1 MSSGAAVIDRRTFV
15 RLVSTGLAIGSL
27 RANAQQAGKVYRIGY
42 LAGGS
47 AAGSLAFVEQF
58 REGLREHGWIEG
70 QNVVIEY
77 RFAEGRFDRLPA
89 LAAELVRHKVDI
101 IAAIPTPAAV
111 AAKNATGTIPI
122 VLMVAVNPLELGLIT
137 SVARPGGNLTGI
149 AFSFSTEI
157 LGKNLALLKEAI
169 PRVRHVAVLTNPA
182 NPGHTIAIKNMKAA
196 ADAMGVQ
203 LSILEVREPNQ
214 FDAAF
219 KVMAEGRAEA
229 LFIIADAQFQ
239 IHRARLAELAAKNR
253 LPSMHG
259 FREYVE
265 AGGLMSYGPNI
276 AASVRH
282 GASFVDRILRGA
294 KPADLPVEQPTKFE
308 LAINLKT
315 AKVLGVTIPQSVL
328 LRAEEVMQ

>member
-1 MSSGAAVIDRRTFV
+1 MIDRRTFV
-15 RLVSTGLAIGSL
+15 RLVATGLAIESL
-27 RANAQQAGKVYRIGY
+27 RANAQQPGKIYRIGY

-47 AAGSLAFVEQF
+47 AAASLAFVEHF
-58 REGLREHGWIEG
+58 REGLREYGWIEG

-89 LAAELVRHKVDI
+89 LAADLVRLKVDI

-169 PRVRHVAVLTNPA
+169 PRVRHVAVLSNPA
-182 NPGHTIAIKNMKAA
+182 NPGHTIAIKNVKAA
-196 ADAMGVQ
+196 ADAMGLQ
-203 LSILEVREPNQ
+203 LSLLEAREPNH
-214 FDAAF
+214 FDTAF
-219 KVMAEGRAEA
+219 KAMAEGRAEA
-229 LFIIADAQFQ
+229 LLIIADAQFQ

-265 AGGLMSYGPNI
+265 AGGLMSYGPSI

-294 KPADLPVEQPTKFE
+294 KPADLPVEQPTKFD
-308 LAINLKT
+308 LVINMKT
-315 AKVLGVTIPQSVL
+315 ARALGLTIPQPLL
-328 LRAEEVMQ
+328 LRADEVIQ

>member
-1 MSSGAAVIDRRTFV
+1 MISGAAVIDRRTFV
-15 RLVSTGLAIGSL
+15 RLVSSGLAIESL
-27 RANAQQAGKVYRIGY
+27 RANAQQTGKIYRIGY

-47 AAGSLAFVEQF
+47 AAGSLAFVDHF

-70 QNVVIEY
+70 RNVVLEY

-89 LAAELVRHKVDI
+89 LAADLVRLKVDI

-122 VLMVAVNPLELGLIT
+122 VLMVAVNPVELGLVA

-157 LGKNLALLKEAI
+157 LGKNLTLLKEAI
-169 PRVRHVAVLTNPA
+169 PAVRRVAVLSNPA
-182 NPGHTIAIKNMKAA
+182 NPGHTIAIRNVKAA
-196 ADAMGVQ
+196 ADAIGVQ
-203 LSILEVREPNQ
+203 LSLVEAREPSH

-219 KVMAEGRAEA
+219 KTMGEGRADA
-229 LFIIADAQFQ
+229 LLTIADAQFQ
-239 IHRARLAELAAKNR
+239 IHRARLAGLAAQHR

-265 AGGLMSYGPNI
+265 AGGLMSYGPSI
-276 AASVRH
+276 AAGVRH
-282 GASFVDRILRGA
+282 GASFVDRILRSA
-294 KPADLPVEQPTKFE
+294 KPADLPVEQPTKFD
-308 LAINLKT
+308 LVNNMKT
-315 AKVLGVTIPQSVL
+315 ARGAWHHHLTASAASGG
-328 LRAEEVMQ
+328 

>member
-1 MSSGAAVIDRRTFV
+1 MDLVQRRDVLIAAGVLLAAPFATEVQPGA
-15 RLVSTGLAIGSL
+15 
-27 RANAQQAGKVYRIGY
+27 KVYRIGY

-47 AAGSLAFVEQF
+47 PAGSLAFIEQF
-58 REGLREHGWIEG
+58 REGLRERGWIEG

-89 LAAELVRHKVDI
+89 LAADLVRLKVDI

-122 VLMVAVNPLELGLIT
+122 VLMVAVNPLELGLIQ
-137 SVARPGGNLTGI
+137 SIARPGGNLTGI

-169 PRVRHVAVLTNPA
+169 PRVRNVAVLTNPT
-182 NPGHTIAIKNMKAA
+182 NPGHTIAIKNVKAA

-203 LSILEVREPNQ
+203 LSLLEAREPNQ

-219 KVMAEGRAEA
+219 KVMTEGRAEA
-229 LFIIADAQFQ
+229 LLVIADAQFQ
-239 IHRARLAELAAKNR
+239 IHRGRLAELAERNR

-265 AGGLMSYGPNI
+265 AGGLMSYGPSI

-282 GASFVDRILRGA
+282 GASFVDRILRGS
-294 KPADLPVEQPTKFE
+294 KPADLPVEQPTKFD
-308 LAINLKT
+308 LVINMKT
-315 AKVLGVTIPQSVL
+315 ARALGLTIPQPLL
-328 LRAEEVMQ
+328 LRADDVIQ

>member
-1 MSSGAAVIDRRTFV
+1 MISGAVVIDRRTFV
-15 RLVSTGLAIGSL
+15 RLVSSGLAIESL
-27 RANAQQAGKVYRIGY
+27 RASAQQAGKIYRIGY
-42 LAGGS
+42 LAPGSSAGG
-47 AAGSLAFVEQF
+47 LAFVEQF
-58 REGLREHGWIEG
+58 REGLRELGWIEG
-70 QNVVIEY
+70 RNVVIEY
-77 RFAEGRFDRLPA
+77 RFAEGRYDRLPA
-89 LAAELVRHKVDI
+89 LAADLVRLKVDI
-101 IAAIPTPAAV
+101 IAAIATTAAV

-169 PRVRHVAVLTNPA
+169 PRVRHVAVLSSPA
-182 NPGHTIAIKNMKAA
+182 NPGHTIAIKNVKAA
-196 ADAMGVQ
+196 ADAIGVH
-203 LSILEVREPNQ
+203 LSLVEAREPNH

-219 KVMAEGRAEA
+219 KAMVEGRAEA
-229 LFIIADAQFQ
+229 LLIVADAQFQ
-239 IHRARLAELAAKNR
+239 LHRARLAELAAQNR

-265 AGGLMSYGPNI
+265 AGGLMSYGPSI
-276 AASVRH
+276 RASVRH

-308 LAINLKT
+308 LVINLKT
-315 AKVLGVTIPQSVL
+315 ATALGL
-328 LRAEEVMQ
+328 EVPLQFQQLADEVIE

>member
-1 MSSGAAVIDRRTFV
+1 MIDRRTFV

-27 RANAQQAGKVYRIGY
+27 RANAQQAGKIYRIGY

-47 AAGSLAFVEQF
+47 AAASLAFVEQF

-89 LAAELVRHKVDI
+89 LAAELVQLKVDV

-137 SVARPGGNLTGI
+137 SIARPGGNLTGI

-169 PRVRHVAVLTNPA
+169 PRVRHVAVLSNSA
-182 NPGHTIAIKNMKAA
+182 NPGHTIAIKNVKAA
-196 ADAMGVQ
+196 ADAMGLQ
-203 LSILEVREPNQ
+203 LSFMEVREPNQ

-229 LFIIADAQFQ
+229 VLIIADAQFQ

-265 AGGLMSYGPNI
+265 AGGLMSYGPSI

-294 KPADLPVEQPTKFE
+294 KPADLPVEQPTKFD
-308 LAINLKT
+308 LVINMKT
-315 AKVLGVTIPQSVL
+315 ARALGLTIPQPLL
-328 LRAEEVMQ
+328 LRADEVIQ

>member
-1 MSSGAAVIDRRTFV
+1 MK
-15 RLVSTGLAIGSL
+15 SL
-27 RANAQQAGKVYRIGY
+27 RVNAQQAGKIYRIGY

-47 AAGSLAFVEQF
+47 PAGSLAFVEQF
-58 REGLREHGWIEG
+58 REGLREHGWVEG
-70 QNVVIEY
+70 QNVVIEF

-89 LAAELVRHKVDI
+89 LAAELVQLKVDI

-157 LGKNLALLKEAI
+157 LGKNLALLNEAI
-169 PRVRHVAVLTNPA
+169 PRVRHVALLSNPG
-182 NPGHTIAIKNMKAA
+182 NPGHMIAMKNMKAA

-203 LSILEVREPNQ
+203 LSFMEVREPNQ

-229 LFIIADAQFQ
+229 LLVIADAQFQ

-265 AGGLMSYGPNI
+265 AGGLMSYGPSI
-276 AASVRH
+276 GASVRR

-294 KPADLPVEQPTKFE
+294 KPADVPVEQPTKFD
-308 LAINLKT
+308 LVINMKT
-315 AKVLGVTIPQSVL
+315 ARALGLTIPQPLL
-328 LRAEEVMQ
+328 LRADEVIQ

>member
-15 RLVSTGLAIGSL
+15 RLVSTGLAIQSL
-27 RANAQQAGKVYRIGY
+27 RANAQQAGKIHRIGY

-47 AAGSLAFVEQF
+47 AAGSLIFVEQF
-58 REGLREHGWIEG
+58 REGLRDHGWIEG

-89 LAAELVRHKVDI
+89 LAADLVRLKVDV

-122 VLMVAVNPLELGLIT
+122 ILMVAVNPFELGLIA

-169 PRVRHVAVLTNPA
+169 PRVRHVAVLSNPA
-182 NPGHTIAIKNMKAA
+182 NPGHTVAIKNVKAA

-203 LSILEVREPNQ
+203 LSLVEAREPNQ
-214 FDAAF
+214 FDAAVN
-219 KVMAEGRAEA
+219 VMAKQGAEA
-229 LFIIADAQFQ
+229 LLVIADAQFQ
-239 IHRARLAELAAKNR
+239 IHRARLAELATKNR
-253 LPSMHG
+253 LPTMHG

-265 AGGLMSYGPNI
+265 AGGLMSYGPSI

-294 KPADLPVEQPTKFE
+294 KPAELPVEQPTKFD
-308 LAINLKT
+308 LVINLKT
-315 AKVLGVTIPQSVL
+315 ARALGLAIPQPLL
-328 LRAEEVMQ
+328 LRADEVIQ

>member
-1 MSSGAAVIDRRTFV
+1 M
-15 RLVSTGLAIGSL
+15 
-27 RANAQQAGKVYRIGY
+27 
-42 LAGGS
+42 
-47 AAGSLAFVEQF
+47 
-58 REGLREHGWIEG
+58 REHGWIEG

-89 LAAELVRHKVDI
+89 FAADLVRLEVDI
-101 IAAIPTPAAV
+101 IAAIGTTAAV
-111 AAKNATGTIPI
+111 AAKNATKTIPI

-169 PRVRHVAVLTNPA
+169 PRVRHVAVLSNPA
-182 NPGHTIAIKNMKAA
+182 NPGHTIAIKNVKAA
-196 ADAMGVQ
+196 ADAMGMQ
-203 LSILEVREPNQ
+203 LSLLEVREPNQ

-229 LFIIADAQFQ
+229 LLVIADAQFQ
-239 IHRARLAELAAKNR
+239 IHRARLAELATNNR

-265 AGGLMSYGPNI
+265 AGGLMSYGPSI
-276 AASVRH
+276 AASVRR
-282 GASFVDRILRGA
+282 GASFVDKILRGA
-294 KPADLPVEQPTKFE
+294 KPAELPVEQPTKFD
-308 LAINLKT
+308 LVINMKT
-315 AKVLGVTIPQSVL
+315 ARALGLTIPRPLL
-328 LRAEEVMQ
+328 LRADEVIQ

>member
-1 MSSGAAVIDRRTFV
+1 MIDRRTFV
-15 RLVSTGLAIGSL
+15 RLVSTGLAIRSL
-27 RANAQQAGKVYRIGY
+27 RAKAQQAGKVYRIGY

-58 REGLREHGWIEG
+58 REGLRERGWVEG

-89 LAAELVRHKVDI
+89 LAAELVRLKVDI

-157 LGKNLALLKEAI
+157 LGKNLALLKEAF
-169 PRVRHVAVLTNPA
+169 PRVRHVAVLSNPA
-182 NPGHTIAIKNMKAA
+182 NPGHTIAIENMKAA
-196 ADAMGVQ
+196 ADAMGMH
-203 LSILEVREPNQ
+203 LAILEVREPNQ

-219 KVMAEGRAEA
+219 KVMAERRAEA

-239 IHRARLAELAAKNR
+239 IYRARLAALAAKNR

-265 AGGLMSYGPNI
+265 AGGLMSYGPSI

-308 LAINLKT
+308 LVINLKT
-315 AKVLGVTIPQSVL
+315 AQAMTVTVPEAL
-328 LRAEEVMQ
+328 LARADRVIE

>member
-1 MSSGAAVIDRRTFV
+1 VIDRRTFV
-15 RLVSTGLAIGSL
+15 RIVATGLAIGSL
-27 RANAQQAGKVYRIGY
+27 RANAQQAGKIYRIGY

-47 AAGSLAFVEQF
+47 PAGSLAFVEQF
-58 REGLREHGWIEG
+58 REWLREHGWIEG

-77 RFAEGRFDRLPA
+77 RFAEGSFDRLPG
-89 LAAELVRHKVDI
+89 LAADLVRLKVDI

-122 VLMVAVNPLELGLIT
+122 VVMAAVNPLELGLIA

-157 LGKNLALLKEAI
+157 LGKNLTLLKEAI
-169 PRVRHVAVLTNPA
+169 PTVRHVAVLSNAA
-182 NPGHTIAIKNMKAA
+182 NPGHTVAIKNVKTA
-196 ADAMGVQ
+196 ADAIGVQ
-203 LSILEVREPNQ
+203 LSLLEVREPNQ

-219 KVMAEGRAEA
+219 KAMVDGRSEA
-229 LFIIADAQFQ
+229 VLVIADAQFQ
-239 IHRARLAELAAKNR
+239 INRARLAELAAKNR

-265 AGGLMSYGPNI
+265 AGGLMSYGPSI
-276 AASVRH
+276 GASVRR

-294 KPADLPVEQPTKFE
+294 KPADVPVEQPTKFD
-308 LAINLKT
+308 LVINMKT
-315 AKVLGVTIPQSVL
+315 ARALGLTIPQPLL
-328 LRAEEVMQ
+328 LRADEVIQ